1 VICKRDDGIRSMSI
15 ETVIANYLLY
25 NARHVPGLIM
35 GNNEAL
41 GRMFHKITIAL
52 NKLLLN

>member
-1 VICKRDDGIRSMSI
+1 MSI